1 MPEMNLKDPMDD
13 RMSEELS
20 SFADAEISE
29 RDLGRWVARVTGDQ
43 EARGRFSRYRLI
55 GAQLAAEDEKI
66 VNASSIADKVSQA
79 LLDEP
84 TVLAPRNWRKSIHFP
99 RMALG
104 AALAAG
110 VAVVAVAL
118 APQLVETMDSGRVA
132 ETPSFAFAPQLSVP
146 ADGITMVA
154 LGPGTRHPANT
165 NVPLANGQRW
175 KVLSPSMQQKLSRYL
190 LEHNE
195 VARQISAQQ
204 PSAHLG
210 YISSRNARP

>member
-1 MPEMNLKDPMDD
+1 MNLKDPMDD

-84 TVLAPRNWRKSIHFP
+84 TVLAPRNWRKSIHF
-99 RMALG
+99 LG
-104 AALAAG
+104 QHW
-110 VAVVAVAL
+110 
-118 APQLVETMDSGRVA
+118 P
-132 ETPSFAFAPQLSVP
+132 P
-146 ADGITMVA
+146 AWQW
-154 LGPGTRHPANT
+154 LRWHWHPNWWEQWIP
-165 NVPLANGQRW
+165 VG
-175 KVLSPSMQQKLSRYL
+175 
-190 LEHNE
+190 
-195 VARQISAQQ
+195 
-204 PSAHLG
+204 
-210 YISSRNARP
+210 